1 MNLFKVSSDIVGF
14 LLLALMIF
22 IMYGFL
28 SASLT
33 NFNVNFKVSDVN
45 GGEEVLRIKF
55 NRIKGQ
61 ATYLGYD
68 KDENLYDTR
77 QFNGWFL
84 RWSNFYVFLS
94 WVTDSPFSPRYFK
107 FDAYYIK
114 QEFPGKYILLNHQRG
129 VRFNSDRQAVTLKG
143 IFSSCIQP
151 EITPRPEIINPN

>member
-1 MNLFKVSSDIVGF
+1 MNLFKVSSNIVCF
-14 LLLALMIF
+14 LLLALMLF

-84 RWSNFYVFLS
+84 RWSSFYVFLS

-129 VRFNSDRQAVTLKG
+129 VRFNSDRQAVPLKG

-151 EITPRPEIINPN
+151 GIGSRP